1 MLKNATFFRFVELRW
16 WNLVL
21 LWQPE
26 KFWILNFLDNF
37 NIAILVP
44 KIAKKTSINII
55 FNTRRLP
62 ETLVKLL
69 YIDGKT

>member
-26 KFWILNFLDNF
+26 KFWILNFLDKF

-44 KIAKKTSINII
+44 KIAKKHQ
-55 FNTRRLP
+55 
-62 ETLVKLL
+62 
-69 YIDGKT
+69 